1 MMKNSDEQKFRRLAL
16 ANWLTL
22 KGGMKNIARERN
34 LNPSI
39 RSQVSSIL
47 RGYNFGK
54 VAARNM
60 EMKLGIPEGWLDSL
74 GDAEVSNA
82 VLILDD
88 ESPSQSDDTKETT
101 ADRLTLTREAFCIPY
116 FSVEELSVLYRHKR
130 AYRSSKSLTTLDQR
144 PCLMIDMRITLA
156 YLNKHISKPTDLKN
170 LRVITSQENSTAPPF
185 CTGDLMLIDI
195 GINSVK
201 TDSIYLF
208 RLNGMDFIKRLLRTA
223 NGDIRVMHSAELY
236 DSWMVTPNMDLKIF
250 GAIIKIWRSETF

>member
-1 MMKNSDEQKFRRLAL
+1 MMKNRDEQKFRRLAL

-47 RGYNFGK
+47 RGYNFGE

-82 VLILDD
+82 MHILDD
-88 ESPSQSDDTKETT
+88 ESPSQCNDTKETT
-101 ADRLTLTREAFCIPY
+101 ADSLTLTREVFCIPY
-116 FSVEELSVLYRHKR
+116 FSVEELPVLYRNKR
-130 AYRSSKSLTTLDQR
+130 AYRSSKILTTLDQQS
-144 PCLMIDMRITLA
+144 CLITDMRITLA
-156 YLNKHISKPTDLKN
+156 YLNRHIPKSTNLKN

-185 CTGDLMLIDI
+185 CTGDPMLIDI

-201 TDSIYLF
+201 TDGIYLF

-223 NGDIRVMHSAELY
+223 TCEIRVMHSDELY
-236 DSWMVTPNMDLKIF
+236 DSWVVTPNMDLKIF
-250 GAIIKIWRSETF
+250 GEIIKIWRSETF